1 MELTAIL
8 LARTLAF
15 FDTADVIPRKGL
27 FPPELVKGLVQLC
40 NFQKFP
46 KAFEEWGSADGAIF
60 EVGKLGETTI
70 RRLIIYNACVQV
82 ETFDSTA
89 ESRRLID
96 VILGW
101 ARENFDISYQGES
114 SVRNW
119 AYISDVSFRS
129 DVPLLLTGPI
139 ERLSRRITEEMS
151 KILEAETVYQPA
163 GFNIGHDPLLR
174 RYGRAPFSIQRRA
187 EALYTDNKYF
197 SEAPLPTDVHL
208 ELLEQYERD
217 VAQMLNVR

>member
-1 MELTAIL
+1 
-8 LARTLAF
+8 
-15 FDTADVIPRKGL
+15 VHY
-27 FPPELVKGLVQLC
+27 C

-46 KAFEEWGSADGAIF
+46 KTLDEWSSPDGAIF
-60 EVGKLGETTI
+60 EAGKLGDTAI
-70 RRLIIYNACVQV
+70 RRLIIYNASVQV
-82 ETFDSTA
+82 ETVASTT

-96 VILGW
+96 VVLGW
-101 ARENFDISYQGES
+101 ARENFDISYQGDS
-114 SVRNW
+114 SVRSW
-119 AYISDVSFRS
+119 AYISDVTFRS
-129 DVPLLLTGPI
+129 DVPLLMTGPM

-151 KILEAETVYQPA
+151 EILEAETVYQPA
-163 GFNIGHDPLLR
+163 GFSISHDPLLR
-174 RYGRAPFSIQRRA
+174 KYGRAPFTIQRRA